1 MDRQSHLPTQR
12 AFVIMAALAGTA
24 LGGTALVNTA
34 LVDTLLGGT
43 VLAAQGPGPGG
54 QRGRGPGLWRGLGRG
69 IASGGRGAGL
79 ALRAL
84 DLTDAQREQVRQLTE
99 QHREQTR
106 TLVER
111 ARAAGEA
118 QRQAMDAP
126 SFSEQQVRAAAQAFA
141 EARTDLAVQQARLRS
156 DVYALLTPE
165 QQQRLQQLQAEREV
179 REKERRDRMQ
189 QRRQGQP
196 SP

>member
-1 MDRQSHLPTQR
+1 MIRRFFMLTLS
-12 AFVIMAALAGTA
+12 ALVTVAA
-24 LGGTALVNTA
+24 LGGAALGGAV
-34 LVDTLLGGT
+34 LGGT
-43 VLAAQGPGPGG
+43 VLGGTVMAAQGPGPGG
-54 QRGRGPGLWRGLGRG
+54 PRGRGPGLRPGFGP
-69 IASGGRGAGL
+69 GGRGAGL

-84 DLTDAQREQVRQLTE
+84 GLTDAQREQVRQLTQ

-106 TLVER
+106 GLVER
-111 ARAAGEA
+111 AHAAGEA

-126 SFSEQQVRAAAQAFA
+126 SFSEQQVRAAAQVLA
-141 EARTDLAVQQARLRS
+141 EVQTDLAVQQARLRS
-156 DVYALLTPE
+156 NVYALLTSE
-165 QQQRLQQLQAEREV
+165 QQQRLQRMQAEREV